1 MKTVTVYGP
10 GCRRCIETERLVTTA
25 LQDLGTEADVRK
37 VTDYAAIAQAGVLAT
52 PALAV
57 DGVLKVSGRI
67 PSLDEVKG
75 WIGR

>member
-1 MKTVTVYGP
+1 MKTITVYGP
-10 GCRRCIETERLVTTA
+10 GCKRCVETERRVNEA
-25 LQDLGTEADVRK
+25 LRDLGTEAAVRK

-57 DGVLKVSGRI
+57 DGVVKVSGRI

-75 WIGR
+75 WIG